1 MNPPLADWEQSIQR
15 LQRLSGEM
23 LELAQAGEWEAVM
36 DREQQRRMVLDDL
49 FRQPAPAAIAPL
61 LENASRAVLASDA
74 QLTEMAHVEMDRLS
88 DNIKLIQQGRRAL
101 RAYPDL

>member
-23 LELAQAGEWEAVM
+23 LDLAQAGEWEAVM

-49 FRQPAPAAIAPL
+49 FRQPAPRSIAPL
-61 LENASRAVLASDA
+61 LEEVSRAVLAGDA
-74 QLTEMAHVEMDRLS
+74 QLTEMARAEMGTLN
-88 DNIKLIQQGRRAL
+88 DNLRLIQQGRRAL
-101 RAYPDL
+101 RAYQGL